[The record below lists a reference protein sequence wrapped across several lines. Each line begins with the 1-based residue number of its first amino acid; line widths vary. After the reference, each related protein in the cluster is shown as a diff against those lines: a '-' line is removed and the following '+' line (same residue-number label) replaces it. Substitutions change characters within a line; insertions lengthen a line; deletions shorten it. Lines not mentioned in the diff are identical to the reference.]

1 MKKNKD
7 PEKEAGGIPALQ
19 GTPRLPVAVEQE
31 VLRFM
36 DFHSPD
42 RFQKNLRRM
51 LLDFLMY
58 QGSLEAVYLRE
69 LVEDLDGLFELLD
82 VMESASQTSRA
93 ET

>member
-1 MKKNKD
+1 
-7 PEKEAGGIPALQ
+7 
-19 GTPRLPVAVEQE
+19 
-31 VLRFM
+31 
-36 DFHSPD
+36 
-42 RFQKNLRRM
+42 M